1 MKLPVSA
8 PALGLAISGLV
19 IAAFCCFALVTLAM
33 TGDFQA
39 FDPPI
44 LDGTVAY
51 SRGVSL
57 EQAQLRWIAAGSLV
71 LVVMVLLNVFCLAV
85 VKDGLN
91 LPGQPRD
98 ADAVSMTS
106 TALGILPIMII
117 FSIWFPS

>member
-8 PALGLAISGLV
+8 PAIGLAISGLV
-19 IAAFCCFALVTLAM
+19 IAAFCSFALVTLAM

-39 FDPPI
+39 FEPPI
-44 LDGTVAY
+44 LDGSVAY

-57 EQAQLRWIAAGSLV
+57 EQARLRWIAAGGLV

-91 LPGQPRD
+91 LPELPGD
-98 ADAVSMTS
+98 ADAASMTS